1 MRTTMIH
8 PHTKHVYEIEEWAA
22 SARDLLHDCVAS
34 TRAEEIER
42 LREMV
47 LLLRAAPM
55 SLSGYARVPQ
65 AEAIEALLDCGAAFS
80 AAMSIIDEE
89 ANFILS
95 RGRNGVC
102 LVSMVQPGETQELT
116 AEARTV
122 SLALLAA
129 LLTVLIVG
137 AERARDGIIYAP
149 RSFAAGR
156 RMH

>member
-1 MRTTMIH
+1 MRTTMIN
-8 PHTKHVYEIEEWAA
+8 PHTRHVHDIEEWAV
-22 SARDLLHDCVAS
+22 SARDLLHECVAS
-34 TRAEEIER
+34 TRSEEIER

-65 AEAIEALLDCGAAFS
+65 TEAIEALLDCGAAFS

-95 RGRNGVC
+95 RGRNGIC
-102 LVSMVQPGETQELT
+102 LVSMVQPGESQELT

-137 AERARDGIIYAP
+137 AERARDGIMRAP
-149 RSFAAGR
+149 GPLAVGR